1 MRLFAAIAIALVC
14 SSVMAGVSVSK
25 RYRSPRN
32 SEREVRK
39 STELI
44 VLHTTEAPQ
53 KSSLR
58 HVSQRGL
65 CHYCVTEDGM
75 IYQII
80 DRNRV
85 AFHAG
90 RSMWNAKE
98 ELDNVSIGI
107 ECVGYHDKTM
117 PLKQIKSIRDLV
129 DELQRVYSIPDDRVV
144 THSQIAYGDQ
154 NKWQKHKH
162 RGRKRCGMLFA
173 MPSVRTVLK
182 LKTRPA
188 FDPDVKA
195 KRLVVAD
202 RYLAQSLYG
211 SIDTMSKTYGK
222 GVVKGV
228 DPTKSKVGTYKP
240 KSPAP
245 NKSNKVTPS
254 KSKAAEV
261 GKTKTQADSTQKAKP
276 IASKT
281 MKPTPPVVN
290 KVPQSLADLN
300 AQGYK
305 VIGVVSKKNLPL
317 NIVGKLWNSKDTY
330 YYYRG
335 RVISGDK
342 IDAKRVAE
350 GMSIWRK
357 K

>member
-1 MRLFAAIAIALVC
+1 MRLSAAIAIALAC

-32 SEREVRK
+32 PEREVRK

-44 VLHTTEAPQ
+44 VLHTTEAPE

-58 HVSQRGL
+58 HVSHRGL

-75 IYQII
+75 IYQVV

-107 ECVGYHDKTM
+107 ECVGYHDKVM
-117 PLKQIKSIRDLV
+117 PLKQIKAIRDLV
-129 DELQRVYSIPDDRVV
+129 AELQAVYSIPDDRVV
-144 THSQIAYGDQ
+144 THSQIAYGDK

-173 MPSVRTVLK
+173 MPSVRSSLK
-182 LKTRPA
+182 LDTRAA

-202 RYLAQSLYG
+202 RYLAQALYG
-211 SIDTMSKTYGK
+211 SVDTMHKTYGR
-222 GVVKGV
+222 GRVKGV
-228 DPTKSKVGTYKP
+228 DPTKSTFGKKPPAVAAKASPPAPAAKAPPP
-240 KSPAP
+240 KSAP
-245 NKSNKVTPS
+245 PTAAAQMKNVVPKSIS
-254 KSKAAEV
+254 
-261 GKTKTQADSTQKAKP
+261 
-276 IASKT
+276 
-281 MKPTPPVVN
+281 
-290 KVPQSLADLN
+290 DLN
-300 AQGYK
+300 AQGYA
-305 VIGVVSKKNLPL
+305 VMGVVSKTKLPL
-317 NIVGKLWNSKDTY
+317 NIVGKEWNSKDTY
-330 YYYRG
+330 YLRRG
-335 RVISGDK
+335 KVISGDK
-342 IDAKRVAE
+342 IDPKRVVE

>member
-14 SSVMAGVSVSK
+14 SSVTAGVSVSK

-32 SEREVRK
+32 PEREVRK

-44 VLHTTEAPQ
+44 VLHTTEAPE

-58 HVSQRGL
+58 HVSHRGL
-65 CHYCVTEDGM
+65 CHYCVTESGM
-75 IYQII
+75 IYQVV

-107 ECVGYHDKTM
+107 ECVGYHDKVM
-117 PLKQIKSIRDLV
+117 PLKQIKAIRDLV
-129 DELQRVYSIPDDRVV
+129 AELQSAYSIPDDRVV
-144 THSQIAYGDQ
+144 THSQIAYGDK

-173 MPSVRTVLK
+173 MPSVRTSLK
-182 LKTRPA
+182 LDTRAA

-202 RYLAQSLYG
+202 RYLAQALYG
-211 SIDTMSKTYGK
+211 SVDTMSKTYGK
-222 GVVKGV
+222 GKVKGV
-228 DPTKSKVGTYKP
+228 DPTKSTVGKKPAAPKP
-240 KSPAP
+240 KPKPQAPA
-245 NKSNKVTPS
+245 
-254 KSKAAEV
+254 A
-261 GKTKTQADSTQKAKP
+261 KAKP
-276 IASKT
+276 KNPLPASAAAPKE
-281 MKPTPPVVN
+281 N
-290 KVPQSLADLN
+290 AVPKSISDLN
-300 AQGYK
+300 AQGY
-305 VIGVVSKKNLPL
+305 VVMGVVSKKNLPL
-317 NIVGKLWNSKDTY
+317 NIVGKEWNSKDTY
-330 YYYRG
+330 YLRRG
-335 RVISGDK
+335 NIISGDK
-342 IDAKRVAE
+342 IDPKRVVE

-357 K
+357 KKNR